1 MTTLEF
7 ADVAFSY
14 RPLGFIERM
23 SFSVTEGELVG
34 LMGPNGA
41 GKSTILKLAAGLL
54 APQKG
59 KVLIG
64 GKTIGSYRGKERA
77 KQVAYLPQ
85 ILDLQAPFRVGELV
99 RMGQYPYEGSRALP
113 VEEALRIVGLQEK
126 ARTRLAELS
135 GGERRRAYI
144 AMTLVQGA
152 EVLLLDEPL
161 AGLDIK
167 YQFELHRLLDDI
179 AREKGVSVFMSLH
192 DIGMGALLDRLI
204 MVKEGRVIAQGD
216 PGSVLTDEIVQE
228 AYDLDEPIGVYMA
241 ANRTVSRALTVGPQK
256 RT

>member
-7 ADVAFSY
+7 SDVAFSY

-23 SFSVTEGELVG
+23 SFSVAAGELVG

-41 GKSTILKLAAGLL
+41 GKSTVLKLAAGLL

-59 KVLIG
+59 KVLVG
-64 GKTIGSYRGKERA
+64 GNTIGSYSGKERA

-99 RMGQYPYEGSRALP
+99 GMGRYPYEGSRALP
-113 VEEALRIVGLQEK
+113 VEEALHIVGLQEK
-126 ARTRLAELS
+126 TKTRLAELS

-152 EVLLLDEPL
+152 GVLLLDEPL

-167 YQFELHRLLDDI
+167 YQFELHRLLKDI
-179 AREKGVSVFMSLH
+179 AREKGVTVFMSLH

-216 PGSVLTDEIVQE
+216 PGSVLTDEIVQD
-228 AYDLDEPIGVYMA
+228 AYDLDESVDTYLS
-241 ANRTVSRALTVGPQK
+241 ANRAVSRALTGAGQQ
-256 RT
+256 

>member
-14 RPLGFIERM
+14 RRQDFMEKM
-23 SFSVTEGELVG
+23 SFSVTEGEVVG

-54 APQKG
+54 SPKKG
-59 KVLIG
+59 TVLVG
-64 GKTIGSYRGKERA
+64 GKAIASYRGKERA

-85 ILDLQAPFRVGELV
+85 SLDLQAPFRVGELV
-99 RMGQYPYEGSRALP
+99 RMGQYPCDGSRALP
-113 VEEALRIVGLQEK
+113 VDEALQIVGLQDK
-126 ARTRLAELS
+126 ARTRLTELS
-135 GGERRRAYI
+135 GGEQRRAYI

-152 EVLLLDEPL
+152 GVLLLDEPL

-167 YQFELHRLLDDI
+167 YQSDLHRLLKKI
-179 AREKGVSVFMSLH
+179 ARDKGVSVFMSLH

-204 MVKEGRVIAQGD
+204 MVKEGRVVAQGD
-216 PGSVLTDEIVQE
+216 PGSVLTDQIVQN
-228 AYDLDEPIGVYMA
+228 AYDLDDSVETYLSASHSVC
-241 ANRTVSRALTVGPQK
+241 RALTDAGQQ
-256 RT
+256 

>member
-1 MTTLEF
+1 MTSLEF
-7 ADVAFSY
+7 ADVSFSY
-14 RPLGFIERM
+14 RPQRFIERL
-23 SFSVTEGELVG
+23 SFSLPPGELVG

-41 GKSTILKLAAGLL
+41 GKSTILKLAAGLIR
-54 APQKG
+54 AQKG
-59 KVLIG
+59 EVLVG
-64 GKTIGSYRGKERA
+64 GRAIGSYGGKERA
-77 KQVAYLPQ
+77 KLVAYLPQ

-99 RMGQYPYEGSRALP
+99 RMGQYPYQNARALP

-126 ARTRLAELS
+126 RATRLSELS

-167 YQFELHRLLDDI
+167 YQFDLHRLLKEI
-179 AREKGVSVFMSLH
+179 ARDKGVSVFMSLH

-204 MVKEGRVIAQGD
+204 MVKGGEVIAQGNPD
-216 PGSVLTDEIVQE
+216 SVLSDAIVQE
-228 AYDLDEPIGVYMA
+228 AYDLGESVDAYLA
-241 ANRTVSRALTVGPQK
+241 ANRTVSRAVACAGK
-256 RT
+256 K